1 MGVAG
6 GREHVDG
13 SGGGCGS
20 SGGATAARGQRRG
33 RRRHRRTGVPG
44 GGAGCGGVA
53 TLSPWLDPLNV
64 KSSRLIVVKC
74 YVVQGL
80 LLIVVML

>member
-1 MGVAG
+1 MAAAAAPRQPG
-6 GREHVDG
+6 G
-13 SGGGCGS
+13 SGGD
-20 SGGATAARGQRRG
+20 GGATAAPASLAG
-33 RRRHRRTGVPG
+33 PG
-44 GGAGCGGVA
+44 GGAAAAVA
-53 TLSPWLDPLNV
+53 TLSPWLDRLNV